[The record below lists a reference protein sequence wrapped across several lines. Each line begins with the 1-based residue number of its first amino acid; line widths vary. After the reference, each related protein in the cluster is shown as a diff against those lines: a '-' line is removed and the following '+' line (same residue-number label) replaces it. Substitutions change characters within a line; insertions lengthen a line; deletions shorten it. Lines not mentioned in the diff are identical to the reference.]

1 MRQVLSLLR
10 FIPGGAKWLTVS
22 LVILSAVFFV
32 YWKFGMWAAIAL
44 VVGILVIGA
53 MILLYNLA
61 IRAKQRQEGLAFGK
75 ALKKSQMGASKEEV
89 RSAVG
94 ALDQKWDGA
103 MANLKQSNIDLYK
116 LPWYMLIGEPQSGK
130 STTLLKSGL
139 RFPIG
144 EEAISGG
151 GGTRNCDWWFTE
163 NGVILDTAGRF
174 TFQEDNAT
182 DAHEWNH
189 FLKLLVKYRPYCP
202 INGVILVIPV
212 DALLKDDAHVR
223 DAKARNIRA
232 KLDHIQQTMA
242 IQFPVFLLLTK
253 ADTIYGFTEFFHK
266 LEAEKLRE
274 MLGWSNPEE
283 TAVFDMG
290 VFSQSLNQISAR
302 LNQVRQRNLSRP
314 YYSHDSD
321 RTFIFPE
328 EFKAIAEPLKAY
340 MATIFQDSVYKDPLF
355 FRGYY
360 FTSGLQE
367 GIPIAKACGEML
379 AASAQQQRLESVF
392 KKSRAFFI
400 RDFYTEKVFPER
412 GLVRRAVRYQ
422 KRDKSKR
429 LWINVINASLLLLG
443 IGFAVLTYRNLNR
456 ELGAPKQAIEEAL
469 STFENTKGHFFNSDE
484 RVTIYKRLDRL
495 HKATESGKNVN
506 FLVALRGRDNDL
518 TRALGDTFAYLYLD
532 KVMAGLY
539 ETVPAQLGAFKL
551 DAPSPDSETNLTR
564 LVTALEELKKWRDF
578 SSRGDADDFNPTL
591 SPFLQLAL
599 DPAWDREVTLS
610 SDVAD
615 QDNLAGRFE
624 AWFQEIY
631 QGSSTKVKT
640 FLIEEMV
647 RRCEGIW
654 PGLHSQVLAFYKR
667 QPELVLYQEKVDRI
681 QQLEQTYLRLQ
692 SPGYSTLE
700 YQNILQEFQDT
711 ADAAKGLFADTGDLY
726 FSFPAI
732 AGRIAA
738 AMGPEFTH
746 FDEPGHSP
754 SRSERRVWDRLPEIV
769 SFVKKMYAVQP
780 DTYVNPRGEGEVAN
794 LTMRPELE
802 SFYDQITEPFFTRF
816 VNVEG
821 PAYADFPLAENDIGA
836 NTNQLFD
843 AGAARGRAL
852 KDVFNTNR
860 QNHRKTVSETTNLRD
875 LEMALDKFYQEVS
888 TTEGAAFME
897 ALSRVLDPQKL
908 TMAPPQNSD
917 FSGLVREFNRLTEN
931 GRRFDAFLQ
940 GPAYVKDVF
949 DDHAA
954 DLAVIPLD
962 TKTLRKS
969 VDDYDK
975 EMYASLRDFGDALNA
990 LAGADARKVLAS
1002 SNRTAVQFPVLR
1014 DVQKLGELRVE
1025 TPVILAPHLKSVRV
1039 WAADAE
1045 RSFANWSPTPPD
1057 PCPSCR
1063 SQIAVIGQIAR
1074 QMEGQFPVSF
1084 GGVIRETKSEQGR
1097 REVSVTLAEAKL
1109 LEDLLSKLEVFRQP
1123 DQNQSEHLK
1132 KRGLKEAMEEAV
1144 RWADSVA
1151 QLQGQGLKVQYQYIP
1166 RLNQENTILDHYS
1179 LCEMTGLFKAR
1190 RMSLN
1195 SPTFRDIQLDQSAS
1209 VSNSDIVFHLFND
1222 AEGHSGTS
1230 DLVVQGGPL
1239 ALYGFILDNAAGD
1252 RERKRFEKDMAFQ
1265 LDTRQQDLVSRFIF
1279 VFDRAIASPPD
1290 WSLFR

>member
-1 MRQVLSLLR
+1 MKQVLGLLR
-10 FIPGGAKWLTVS
+10 FIPGGAKWLTMI
-22 LVILSAVFFV
+22 LVLLSAVFFV
-32 YWKFGMWAAIAL
+32 YWKFGMWAAVAL
-44 VVGILVIGA
+44 VVGILVIGG

-61 IRAKQRQEGLAFGK
+61 IKAKQRQEGLAFGK

-89 RSAVG
+89 RSAVD
-94 ALDQKWDGA
+94 ALEAKWDGA
-103 MANLKQSNIDLYK
+103 LNNLKKSNIDLYK

-212 DALLKDDAHVR
+212 DALLKDDPNVR

-290 VFSQSLNQISAR
+290 VFSQSLDQIGAR

-328 EFKAIAEPLKAY
+328 EFQAIADPLKAY

-379 AASAQQQRLESVF
+379 AGSAQQQRLENVF

-429 LWINVINASLLLLG
+429 LWINVANAALLLLG
-443 IGFAVLTYRNLNR
+443 LGFAALTYRNLNR

-469 STFENTKGHFFNSDE
+469 TTFENTKGHFFNSPE
-484 RVTIYKRLDRL
+484 RVTIYQRLNQL
-495 HKATESGKNVN
+495 HQATASGKNVN

-518 TRALGDTFAYLYLD
+518 TRALGDTFGYLYLD

-539 ETVPAQLGAFKL
+539 EAVPAQLGEFKL
-551 DAPSPDSETNLTR
+551 EAPDRDSETNLSR
-564 LVTALEELKKWRDF
+564 LVTALAELKKWRDY

-591 SPFLQLAL
+591 LPFLRLAL
-599 DPAWDREVTLS
+599 DPSWDRDVILS

-615 QDNLAGRFE
+615 QDNLATRFE
-624 AWFQEIY
+624 GWFQEIY
-631 QGSSTKVKT
+631 QSSSTKVRT

-654 PGLHSQVLAFYKR
+654 PNLHEKVLAFYKR
-667 QPELVLYQEKVDRI
+667 QPELLLYQEKVARI

-692 SPGYSTLE
+692 SPGYSSLE
-700 YQNILQEFQDT
+700 YQNILHEFQDT
-711 ADAAKGLFADTGDLY
+711 ADGAQSLFEDEGDLY
-726 FSFPAI
+726 FAFPAI
-732 AGRIAA
+732 ADRIAQ
-738 AMGPEFTH
+738 AMGSEFTH
-746 FDEPGHSP
+746 FDEAEYSP
-754 SRSERRVWDRLPEIV
+754 SRGERRVWDRLPEIV
-769 SFVKKMYAVQP
+769 SFVKKMYAIQP
-780 DTYVNPRGEGEVAN
+780 DTYQNPRGEGDVEN
-794 LTMRPELE
+794 LTMRPELA
-802 SFYDQITEPFFTRF
+802 SFHTQITSPFFNKF
-816 VNVEG
+816 VQSEE
-821 PAYADFPLAENDIGA
+821 PSYDDFPLADQDIPG
-836 NTNQLFD
+836 NTHQLFQV
-843 AGAARGRAL
+843 GASRGRVL
-852 KDVFNTNR
+852 KDVFNTHR
-860 QNHRKTVSETTNLRD
+860 QNHRKVVAETTNLRD
-875 LEMALDKFYQEVS
+875 LEMALDQFYTEVAGN
-888 TTEGAAFME
+888 EGTAFMA
-897 ALSRVLDPQKL
+897 ALSRVLNPDKL
-908 TMAPPQNSD
+908 AMAPPQSDD

-931 GRRFDAFLQ
+931 GRRFDAFLE

-949 DDHAA
+949 DDHSE

-962 TKTLRKS
+962 TKTLRKA

-990 LAGADARKVLAS
+990 LASADAKKILATR
-1002 SNRTAVQFPVLR
+1002 NRTAVQFPVLR
-1014 DVQKLGELRVE
+1014 DIQNLGELRVE
-1025 TPVILAPHLKSVRV
+1025 TPVILEPHLKSVRV
-1039 WAADAE
+1039 WASDAE
-1045 RSFANWSPTPPD
+1045 RTFANWSPTPPD

-1063 SQIAVIGQIAR
+1063 TQIAEIGRLAR
-1074 QMEGQFPVSF
+1074 SMSGQFPISFQGVSS
-1084 GGVIRETKSEQGR
+1084 EAKSEQGL
-1097 REVSVTLAEAKL
+1097 REISVVLADTKALDDL
-1109 LEDLLSKLEVFRQP
+1109 LEKLEAFRAMNP
-1123 DQNQSEHLK
+1123 NQSEHLQ
-1132 KRGLKEAMEEAV
+1132 KRGLKAVMEEALGWV
-1144 RWADSVA
+1144 DTVT
-1151 QLQGQGLKVQYQYIP
+1151 QLREQTLKVQFQYIP

-1179 LCEMTGLFKAR
+1179 LCEIQGLFTTR

-1195 SPTFRDIQLDQSAS
+1195 SPTFREIELDQGAS
-1209 VSNSDIVFHLFND
+1209 VTNDDVVFHLFND
-1222 AEGHSGTS
+1222 AEGYAGTS
-1230 DLVVQGGPL
+1230 DLVVKGGPL
-1239 ALYGFILDNAAGD
+1239 ALFGFILDHATGD
-1252 RERKRFEKDMAFQ
+1252 REGKRFERDMQFQ
-1265 LDTRQQDLVSRFIF
+1265 LDTRRQALTSRFIF
-1279 VFDRAIASPPD
+1279 AFDRALTSPPD
-1290 WSLFR
+1290 WSRFR